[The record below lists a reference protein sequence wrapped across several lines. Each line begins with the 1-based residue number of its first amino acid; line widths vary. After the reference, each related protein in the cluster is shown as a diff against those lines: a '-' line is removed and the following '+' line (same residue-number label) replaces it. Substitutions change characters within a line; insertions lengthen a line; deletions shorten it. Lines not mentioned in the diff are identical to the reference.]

1 MFPHIYRIF
10 NRHLGI
16 NTVGT
21 PAYPTEK
28 LEELQEFLEV
38 LSAHLGNSSLPLRHL
53 HKIHDELEELCRLYP
68 DGSKANISVKSNPKI
83 TFKNVDEELYSSLKK
98 SETLCSICIEGFELN
113 HEIGTTEC
121 QHIYHKD
128 CLGQWYNKNS
138 SCPMCRKYISSQ

>member
-1 MFPHIYRIF
+1 MFPYINRIF

-38 LSAHLGNSSLPLRHL
+38 LSAHLGSSSLPLRHL
-53 HKIHDELEELCRLYP
+53 QKIHDELEELCRLYP
-68 DGSKANISVKSNPKI
+68 DGSKANI
-83 TFKNVDEELYSSLKK
+83 TFKNIDEELYSSLKK
-98 SETLCSICIEGFELN
+98 TETVCSICLDDFKLN

-121 QHIYHKD
+121 EHIYHKD
-128 CLGQWYNKNS
+128 CLNTWYDRNS